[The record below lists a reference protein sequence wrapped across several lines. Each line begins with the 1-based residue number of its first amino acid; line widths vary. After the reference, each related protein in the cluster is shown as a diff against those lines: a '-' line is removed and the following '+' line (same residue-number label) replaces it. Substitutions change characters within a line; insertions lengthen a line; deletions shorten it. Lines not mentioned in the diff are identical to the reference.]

1 MFNCRAAKLRLARR
15 LDLYSLYFCL
25 HEAPNGNGK
34 KVPLGRAGVTAAS
47 PCALCSEAAE
57 ARSRAPGGGFQAG
70 RGTDGRAAWTASL
83 SGHRALGSRR
93 GVQTRALKKR

>member
-47 PCALCSEAAE
+47 PCALC
-57 ARSRAPGGGFQAG
+57 
-70 RGTDGRAAWTASL
+70 
-83 SGHRALGSRR
+83 
-93 GVQTRALKKR
+93 